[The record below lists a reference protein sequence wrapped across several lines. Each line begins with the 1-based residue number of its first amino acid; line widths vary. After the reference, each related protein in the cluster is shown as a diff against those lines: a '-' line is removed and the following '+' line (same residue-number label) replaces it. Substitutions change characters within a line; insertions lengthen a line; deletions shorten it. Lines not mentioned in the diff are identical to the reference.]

1 MRVEKLFK
9 QLKREYWKVNILQ
22 AFLDSIIFFQVTYLL
37 IKLASFTL
45 PVTYPTYS
53 IVAGVALVFFIIDS
67 FYRTRGYSI
76 EIYEEENPELAEIL
90 RTARDNL
97 DESSLP
103 AEKLFDQVTDTARK
117 VSSESII
124 PNQAILAKVIAISF
138 LSMATVIGGVTSITD
153 LNPSGFGNEERLNNS
168 NGTVQN
174 PVPEVEFG
182 DSSEIQ
188 GEVDN
193 FDYKSREINFN
204 YRSKEG
210 QGFAPLGE
218 TYQEDLFL
226 QSSSGNNIDY
236 QIARDY
242 SLAIKDIEK

>member
-22 AFLDSIIFFQVTYLL
+22 AFLDSIILFQLAYLV
-37 IKLASFTL
+37 IKVSGFSF
-45 PVTYPTYS
+45 PVAYPAYS
-53 IVAGVALVFFIIDS
+53 IVAGISLVFFIADS

-76 EIYEEENPELAEIL
+76 EVYEEENPELAEIL

-103 AEKLFDQVTDTARK
+103 AEKLFDEVTDTARK

-124 PNQAILAKVIAISF
+124 PNQEILAKVIAISF
-138 LSMATVIGGVTSITD
+138 LSMATVIGGVTTITD
-153 LNPSGFGNEERLNNS
+153 LDPSGFVEDGEGNTS
-168 NGTVQN
+168 NDTVQN
-174 PVPEVEFG
+174 QVPDVEFG
-182 DSSEIQ
+182 DSSEVQ
-188 GEVDN
+188 GEVDD
-193 FDYKSREINFN
+193 FDYESREINFN
-204 YRSKEG
+204 YRSEEG

-218 TYQEDLFL
+218 QYQGDLSL
-226 QSSSGNNIDY
+226 QASSGNNIDY

-242 SLAIKDIEK
+242 SLAIKDIEQ

>member
-9 QLKREYWKVNILQ
+9 QLKREYWKVNIFQ
-22 AFLDSIIFFQVTYLL
+22 AFLDSIILFQVAYLA
-37 IKLASFTL
+37 IKLAGVTF
-45 PVTYPTYS
+45 PVPYPAYS
-53 IVAGVALVFFIIDS
+53 IVAGFTLIFFLADG

-90 RTARDNL
+90 RTAKDNL

-103 AEKLFDQVTDTARK
+103 AEKLFDEVTDTARK

-124 PNQAILAKVIAISF
+124 PNQKILAKVIAISF
-138 LSMATVIGGVTSITD
+138 LSMATVIAGVTTITD
-153 LNPSGFGNEERLNNS
+153 LNPEGLTDINNS
-168 NGTVQN
+168 NSGNGTVQN
-174 PVPEVEFG
+174 QVPDVEFG
-182 DSSEIQ
+182 DSSEVQ
-188 GEVDN
+188 GEVDD
-193 FDYKSREINFN
+193 FDYESREINFN
-204 YRSKEG
+204 YRSEEG

-218 TYQEDLFL
+218 TYQDDLFL

-242 SLAIKDIEK
+242 SLAIKDIEQ

>member
-9 QLKREYWKVNILQ
+9 QLKREYWKVNIFQ
-22 AFLDSIIFFQVTYLL
+22 AFLDSIIIFQVTYLVT
-37 IKLASFTL
+37 KLAGIRS
-45 PVTYPTYS
+45 PINYPSYS
-53 IVAGVALVFFIIDS
+53 VIAGLSLVFFIVNS

-103 AEKLFDQVTDTARK
+103 AEKLFDEVTDTARK

-138 LSMATVIGGVTSITD
+138 LSMATVIAGVTSITD
-153 LNPSGFGNEERLNNS
+153 LEPQGLTDNESMNNS
-168 NGTVQN
+168 NATGQDQ
-174 PVPEVEFG
+174 VPDVEFG
-182 DSSEIQ
+182 NSSEVQ

-193 FDYKSREINFN
+193 FDYQSREIDFN
-204 YRSKEG
+204 YRSEEG

-218 TYQEDLFL
+218 TYQGDLFL
-226 QSSSGNNIDY
+226 QASSGNNIDY

-242 SLAIKDIEK
+242 SLAIKDIEQ